1 MRCEI
6 CQHENHIVGCP
17 YYEGKHL
24 SHCDV
29 CGEFIYE
36 GEKYLENNGGDLVH
50 LECIQR
56 REAIERDIKKNEYCD
71 KNNILLYRMQ
81 VPFVNY
87 RKWSYQDYYRY
98 INTELKEFVN
108 LARSKEC

>member
-24 SHCDV
+24 SRCDV

-36 GEKYLENNGGDLVH
+36 GEEYLENNGGGSGSFGMYS
-50 LECIQR
+50 R
-56 REAIERDIKKNEYCD
+56 Y
-71 KNNILLYRMQ
+71 Q
-81 VPFVNY
+81 VV
-87 RKWSYQDYYRY
+87 D
-98 INTELKEFVN
+98 
-108 LARSKEC
+108 

>member
-17 YYEGKHL
+17 CYEGKHL

-50 LECIQR
+50 LECIQG
-56 REAIERDIKKNEYCD
+56 IKWLIDMRLKNLEWMVI
-71 KNNILLYRMQ
+71 KNIS
-81 VPFVNY
+81 VEV
-87 RKWSYQDYYRY
+87 K
-98 INTELKEFVN
+98 
-108 LARSKEC
+108 

>member
-36 GEKYLENNGGDLVH
+36 GEEYLENNGGDLVH
-50 LECIQR
+50 LECIQ
-56 REAIERDIKKNEYCD
+56 DIKWLIDWLGYE
-71 KNNILLYRMQ
+71 I
-81 VPFVNY
+81 
-87 RKWSYQDYYRY
+87 
-98 INTELKEFVN
+98 KEFGMDGDG
-108 LARSKEC
+108 EY

>member
-36 GEKYLENNGGDLVH
+36 GEEYLENNGGDPVH
-50 LECIQR
+50 LECIQGIR
-56 REAIERDIKKNEYCD
+56 WLIDWLGYE
-71 KNNILLYRMQ
+71 
-81 VPFVNY
+81 V
-87 RKWSYQDYYRY
+87 
-98 INTELKEFVN
+98 KEV
-108 LARSKEC
+108 

>member
-36 GEKYLENNGGDLVH
+36 GEKYLENNGGDLF
-50 LECIQR
+50 
-56 REAIERDIKKNEYCD
+56 N
-71 KNNILLYRMQ
+71 
-81 VPFVNY
+81 
-87 RKWSYQDYYRY
+87 
-98 INTELKEFVN
+98 
-108 LARSKEC
+108 

>member
-17 YYEGKHL
+17 YYERKHL

-36 GEKYLENNGGDLVH
+36 GEEYLENNGGDLVH
-50 LECIQR
+50 LECIQS
-56 REAIERDIKKNEYCD
+56 IKWLIGWLGYE
-71 KNNILLYRMQ
+71 I
-81 VPFVNY
+81 
-87 RKWSYQDYYRY
+87 
-98 INTELKEFVN
+98 KEFGG
-108 LARSKEC
+108 K

>member
-50 LECIQR
+50 LECIQG
-56 REAIERDIKKNEYCD
+56 IKWLIDMRLKNLEWMVI
-71 KNNILLYRMQ
+71 KNIS
-81 VPFVNY
+81 VEV
-87 RKWSYQDYYRY
+87 K
-98 INTELKEFVN
+98 
-108 LARSKEC
+108 

>member
-50 LECIQR
+50 LECIQG
-56 REAIERDIKKNEYCD
+56 IKWLIDMRLKNLEWIVI
-71 KNNILLYRMQ
+71 KNIS
-81 VPFVNY
+81 VEV
-87 RKWSYQDYYRY
+87 K
-98 INTELKEFVN
+98 
-108 LARSKEC
+108 

>member
-24 SHCDV
+24 LRCDV

-36 GEKYLENNGGDLVH
+36 GEEYLENNGSDLVH
-50 LECIQR
+50 LECIQG
-56 REAIERDIKKNEYCD
+56 IKWLIDWLGYE
-71 KNNILLYRMQ
+71 I
-81 VPFVNY
+81 
-87 RKWSYQDYYRY
+87 
-98 INTELKEFVN
+98 KEFGMDGD
-108 LARSKEC
+108 EEY

>member
-36 GEKYLENNGGDLVH
+36 GEEYLENNGGDLVH
-50 LECIQR
+50 LECIQGIKWLIDWLGY
-56 REAIERDIKKNEYCD
+56 EIKKFGMDGDGEY
-71 KNNILLYRMQ
+71 
-81 VPFVNY
+81 
-87 RKWSYQDYYRY
+87 
-98 INTELKEFVN
+98 
-108 LARSKEC
+108 

>member
-50 LECIQR
+50 LECIQS
-56 REAIERDIKKNEYCD
+56 IKWLIDWLGYE
-71 KNNILLYRMQ
+71 I
-81 VPFVNY
+81 
-87 RKWSYQDYYRY
+87 
-98 INTELKEFVN
+98 KEV
-108 LARSKEC
+108 